1 MLLGVVHSV
10 WRDLATSL
18 LKLIP
23 GNMLPSM
30 AGVPDEPHPTAPQ
43 SHRSKVIGCRKKS
56 WTAGKLA
63 PTSLV
68 VRFEPT

>member
-23 GNMLPSM
+23 GNMLSSM
-30 AGVPDEPHPTAPQ
+30 AGVPDEPHPTAP
-43 SHRSKVIGCRKKS
+43 RAIGPKS
-56 WTAGKLA
+56 WAAGKLA
-63 PTSLV
+63 AMSLV